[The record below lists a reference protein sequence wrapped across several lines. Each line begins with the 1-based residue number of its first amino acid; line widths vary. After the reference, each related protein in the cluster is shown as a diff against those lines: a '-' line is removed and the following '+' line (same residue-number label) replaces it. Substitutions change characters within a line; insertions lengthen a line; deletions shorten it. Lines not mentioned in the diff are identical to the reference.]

1 MTKNHLTDKYILSE
15 IEKLKYL
22 YGLNKVIRFNL
33 TRKED
38 WQTQSVAEHVANM
51 IYLAYY
57 FRSYEDPAKKLDFD
71 KVIRLIMV
79 HDLGEI
85 ETGDIITAVKNEN
98 DEKVEKAAIRRVKEK
113 SPKFIADEIEG
124 LYEEFEDPKSD
135 EGKYARAID
144 KFEGQLF
151 WLEKEGVK
159 MVVRANK
166 SVGMEMRIVHP
177 IHMKKVFIMLESYK
191 FVAMKRFL
199 EVIDQKKYSY
209 GVID

>member
-1 MTKNHLTDKYILSE
+1 MTQNHLSDEYILSE

-33 TRKED
+33 TRKEE

-57 FRSYEDPAKKLDFD
+57 FREHEDPAKKLDFD
-71 KVIRLIMV
+71 KVIRLIMA

-85 ETGDIITAVKNEN
+85 ETGDILTVVKNDN
-98 DEKVEKAAIRRVKEK
+98 DEKAEKEAIRRVKKK
-113 SPKFIADEIEG
+113 SPKFIADEIDA
-124 LYEEFEDPKSD
+124 LYDEFEDPKSD
-135 EGKYARAID
+135 EGKYARAVD

-151 WLEKEGVK
+151 WLEKEKVKAVLQAHKAAGV
-159 MVVRANK
+159 
-166 SVGMEMRIVHP
+166 ETRIVHP
-177 IHMKKVFIMLESYK
+177 IHMKKVFTMLDSYK

-199 EVIDQKKYSY
+199 EVVEQKKYSY
-209 GVID
+209 GVIE